1 MDILVPQIIFQM
13 INFLVVLGLLSYLL
27 YKPILEIFKERADR
41 IEKGQKAAQEAIEQK
56 EKIALYEE
64 KKRKELDKKV
74 SSELETASKEAD
86 KYKDSLMEKAKD
98 EVATYVDKQRQKWE
112 QDRTQ
117 MLNQMQTSLVDTV
130 VVATERVLSK
140 KLTEKDK
147 EQLVTEQLQ
156 QALQEL

>member
-56 EKIALYEE
+56 EKIAQYEE

-74 SSELETASKEAD
+74 TAELETASKEAD

-98 EVATYVDKQRQKWE
+98 EVATYVEKQRQKWE
-112 QDRTQ
+112 QDRTE

-130 VVATERVLSK
+130 VLATEKVLSK

-147 EQLVTEQLQ
+147 EQLVTAQLQ

>member
-140 KLTEKDK
+140 KLTEKEK

>member
-112 QDRTQ
+112 QDRVQ

-130 VVATERVLSK
+130 VLATERVLSK